1 MKEALDFCGYSQLKG
16 WRLLLSSALPC
27 TIVILPLG
35 NWRTA
40 VTRST
45 IQSSKLARSS
55 SLNTGSDILGLI
67 PGLLPSTLK
76 LTEMGSYVHGYMRYT
91 GGAAGIVQ
99 LTPKLLSTATQRG
112 R

>member
-1 MKEALDFCGYSQLKG
+1 MA
-16 WRLLLSSALPC
+16 AVV
-27 TIVILPLG
+27 VIGPSMYDCHLTLG

-91 GGAAGIVQ
+91 GVQ
-99 LTPKLLSTATQRG
+99 QV
-112 R
+112 